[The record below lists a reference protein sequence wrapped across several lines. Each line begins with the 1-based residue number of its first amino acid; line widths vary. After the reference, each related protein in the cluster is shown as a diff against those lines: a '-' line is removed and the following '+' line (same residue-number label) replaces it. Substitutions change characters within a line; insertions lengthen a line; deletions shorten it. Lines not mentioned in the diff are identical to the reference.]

1 MEQGQEEKPEGR
13 RQGPGTRRQ
22 WAGGRGHWLTARAR
36 DSGLSTSLRVRG
48 LRTSLGKGAG
58 TWRQGTDP
66 DLRARAREQ
75 EPGGKAQG
83 PEGKDRGIEVW
94 DVLGWLGNSRKPN
107 LQTTTRPTTTKTGHL
122 DSVNS

>member
-1 MEQGQEEKPEGR
+1 MEQGQEQKPEGR

-22 WAGGRGHWLTARAR
+22 WAGGRGHWLE
-36 DSGLSTSLRVRG
+36 GKGQGQWPEYKGRG
-48 LRTSLGKGAG
+48 LKDKLGQGPG

-83 PEGKDRGIEVW
+83 LRARTRG
-94 DVLGWLGNSRKPN
+94 
-107 LQTTTRPTTTKTGHL
+107 
-122 DSVNS
+122 